1 MAMGNGCDESTMESR
16 NGQACVELMVVVVV
30 VGDLVAFGDAGLDL
44 LACSRNRLKY
54 DVMRRVNHQQTML
67 GFRKIDGPDPPV
79 SRISFEPEQE
89 TPRRRKA
96 RSRLA

>member
-1 MAMGNGCDESTMESR
+1 MGSR
-16 NGQACVELMVVVVV
+16 NGQACAELMVVVVV
-30 VGDLVAFGDAGLDL
+30 VGDVVVLGDATHDL

-67 GFRKIDGPDPPV
+67 GYRRIDGPDPPV
-79 SRISFEPEQE
+79 SRISFGPEQE